1 MVEQSPI
8 ERQELY
14 KTGVTKSRGF
24 ELDGEMHGQWEFFR
38 LDGSLMRAGEF
49 DRGAQIGVWRT
60 YARDGRLVKET
71 QFGPERPA

>member
-1 MVEQSPI
+1 MVEQIPI
-8 ERQELY
+8 ERHEVY

-24 ELDGEMHGQWEFFR
+24 ELDGAMHGQWEFYR

-49 DRGAQIGVWRT
+49 DRGTQIGVWRT

-71 QFGPERPA
+71 PFGPDQSA